1 MHELCLKAQVL
12 NRYTLRKIE
21 KLEIPNESLEEITEG
36 KTRIIVPKK
45 ALTDK
50 VPPKEPAFFNPKAKL
65 NRDFSII
72 AYAAFLKNFQGPKI
86 FLEGLSGIGVRGLR
100 VANELEIDNLVIN
113 DLNPTA
119 LKMAEYSAKLNNVEN
134 VEFVEKEVCRFLS
147 DYSKK
152 GERGSIVDIDPFGSP
167 AAFFDCGIR
176 ATMHGGILS
185 TAATDLQ
192 VLNGLFQ
199 SACKRKY
206 GGIPVRTE
214 YGNEMAIRLILGC
227 LRVVAARLGIEI
239 VPLFVESDMHYYRT
253 YVKIYNRPDQEENLG
268 HILHCK
274 NCGHRKISLEQEVEC
289 ELCKSKLSIA
299 GPLWIGKIFE
309 KEFVKSMLE
318 EIPNLS
324 VDKNCEKILEK
335 CLLESDLPATYF
347 TLDEIASKT
356 KSSPPKLENI
366 IKELEAKDFIASPT
380 SFNPTGFRTNAK
392 INEIIEIFQTIQ

>member
-1 MHELCLKAQVL
+1 M
-12 NRYTLRKIE
+12 
-21 KLEIPNESLEEITEG
+21 EIPNESLEEITEG

-45 ALTDK
+45 SLTDK

-72 AYAAFLKNFQGPKI
+72 AYSAFLKNFQGPKI

-100 VANELEIDNLVIN
+100 VANELKTEKVVIN

-119 LKMAEYSAKLNNVEN
+119 LKMAEYSAKLNNIGN
-134 VEFVEKEVCRFLS
+134 VEFVEKEVCRFFS
-147 DYSKK
+147 NYSKK

-227 LRVVAARLGIEI
+227 LRAVAARLGVEV
-239 VPLFVESDMHYYRT
+239 VPMFVESDMHYYRT
-253 YVKIYNRPDQEENLG
+253 YVKVLNRPDQQENLG
-268 HILHCK
+268 YILHCK
-274 NCGHRKISLEQEVEC
+274 NCGHRKTSLEQEFEC
-289 ELCKSKLSIA
+289 ELCKSKFSIA

-324 VDKNCEKILEK
+324 IDKNCEKTLEK
-335 CLLESDLPATYF
+335 CFLESDMPATYF

-366 IKELEAKDFIASPT
+366 IKELEAKNFMVSPT

-392 INEIIEIFQTIQ
+392 INEIIKIFQTIQ